1 MAPRRRPAPAWT
13 ATGRGGGGA
22 RRGRRGGGAGGG
34 RGGGEAA
41 AATLETMSG
50 WSRVGNG
57 VECVVVVRLV
67 GYIGD
72 GIRRGQLRLG

>member
-1 MAPRRRPAPAWT
+1 
-13 ATGRGGGGA
+13 
-22 RRGRRGGGAGGG
+22 
-34 RGGGEAA
+34 
-41 AATLETMSG
+41 MSG

-72 GIRRGQLRLG
+72 GIRRGQLRLGWANGQGRKEMKRMDFDGCSSNGKYSPLQIRH